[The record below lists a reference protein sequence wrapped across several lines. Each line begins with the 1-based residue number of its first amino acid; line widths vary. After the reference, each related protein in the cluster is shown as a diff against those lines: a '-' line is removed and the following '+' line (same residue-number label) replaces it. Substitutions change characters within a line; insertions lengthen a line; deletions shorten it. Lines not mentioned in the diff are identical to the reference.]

1 MSRAATLEWRT
12 DVVAERPVNRS
23 SSFLVPFLGAIV
35 TRLRTPRLRP
45 ATLVVLLRLVLPV
58 PAAAAALITAATA
71 VPPAANIR
79 LDAQLRR
86 MIAPQAAQPRS
97 NLVPSTHLWERDGQV
112 HVRVHVDDATP
123 DLLAELDR
131 HGLDRRHTSRD
142 RIEGWIPTGKLESL
156 GDVAGVKMV
165 HPVLPGRLRATA
177 DSALRADVARGT
189 GVDGTGVIVGVI
201 SDGAGTLPASS
212 VPANC
217 SAGSGSEGQ
226 AIADIVH
233 TLAPGATIYFSE
245 GISSSQAFIDSVTCL
260 QAAGVNVLVDDIG
273 FYDEPFFEDGPV
285 AQAERAAVQ
294 AGVSCHSAAGND
306 AQDHYAAPFKSTNGS
321 DLHDFAATAPSNT
334 FDEIDV
340 PAGKT
345 LDCILQWNDPF
356 GASSNDYDLAVYDL
370 TQSPPVMVAD
380 STNPQ
385 TGSQDPFE
393 TVSLQNVGRD
403 IGRAG
408 VAIRRVHG
416 DVRDL
421 KLFCF
426 GGETYQYLT
435 PAGSIIGHPAVPEVV
450 AVGAVALAARDII
463 EPYSSQG
470 PVEISFP
477 APESRAKPDIVGID
491 GVTTDAPAFSPFFGT
506 SAAAPDAAGI
516 AALLLEKNGCS
527 TPAQVQQALVGSAV
541 GLSPSGSPD
550 DVFGAGRLD
559 AAAAV
564 QALPPPACDAGDACN
579 TAECQIGKGCVAT
592 PLEGVAGLTC
602 LCGEGLTPTECP
614 QLPDRVASRLRRACR
629 LAERASGKK
638 VSVRRTRAL
647 AQEINSA
654 LGRAIRSA
662 NAAATRGVI
671 DDTCVAA
678 LTARLDDA
686 RARAQRLRAA
696 L

>member
-1 MSRAATLEWRT
+1 MLAPRT
-12 DVVAERPVNRS
+12 S
-23 SSFLVPFLGAIV
+23 
-35 TRLRTPRLRP
+35 
-45 ATLVVLLRLVLPV
+45 
-58 PAAAAALITAATA
+58 
-71 VPPAANIR
+71 
-79 LDAQLRR
+79 
-86 MIAPQAAQPRS
+86 QASS

-112 HVRVHVDDATP
+112 HVRVRVDEATP

-131 HGLDRRHTSRD
+131 RGLDRRHTARD
-142 RIEGWIPTGKLESL
+142 RIEGWIPTVKLGSL
-156 GDVAGVKMV
+156 ADVDGVRMV

-189 GVDGTGVIVGVI
+189 GVDGTGVTVGVI
-201 SDGAGTLPASS
+201 SDGAGTLPASAI
-212 VPANC
+212 PANC

-233 TLAPGATIYFSE
+233 TLAPGATILFSE
-245 GISSSQAFIDSVTCL
+245 GISSSQAFIAAISCL
-260 QAAGVNVLVDDIG
+260 QAAGATVLVDDIG

-306 AQDHYAAPFKSTNGS
+306 AQDHYGALFKPTNGS
-321 DLHDFAATAPSNT
+321 ELHDFAASPPSNT

-340 PAGKT
+340 AAGKT
-345 LDCILQWNDPF
+345 LDCVLQWNDPF

-370 TQSPPVMVAD
+370 TQSPPVLVTD

-385 TGSQDPFE
+385 TGTQDPFE
-393 TVSLQNVGRD
+393 TVSLQNAGRD
-403 IGRAG
+403 VGRAG

-426 GGETYQYLT
+426 GGQAYQYLT
-435 PAGSIIGHPAVPEVV
+435 PAGSIIGHPAITEVV
-450 AVGAVALAARDII
+450 AVGAVDLATRDII

-477 APESRAKPDIVGID
+477 APESRAKPDVVGID
-491 GVTTDAPAFSPFFGT
+491 GVTTDAPAFSPFLGT
-506 SAAAPDAAGI
+506 SAAAPDAAGV

-527 TPAQVQQALVGSAV
+527 TPAQVQQALVTSAV
-541 GLSPSGSPD
+541 GLSPSGSRD
-550 DVFGAGRLD
+550 DVYGAGRID
-559 AAAAV
+559 AASAL
-564 QALPPPACDAGDACN
+564 QALPPPACESGDACT
-579 TAECQIGKGCVAT
+579 TALCQPGKGCVAT

-602 LCGEGLTPTECP
+602 LCNQGLVPAECP
-614 QLPDRVASRLRRACR
+614 QLPERVASRLRRACR
-629 LAERASGKK
+629 LVNRAAGKK

-647 AQEINSA
+647 AQQINQA

-662 NAAATRGVI
+662 NTAATRGVI

-686 RARAQRLRAA
+686 RGRAQRLHAA

>member
-1 MSRAATLEWRT
+1 VSWF
-12 DVVAERPVNRS
+12 RP
-23 SSFLVPFLGAIV
+23 
-35 TRLRTPRLRP
+35 PRLSP
-45 ATLVVLLRLVLPV
+45 ATTVVLLRLALPV
-58 PAAAAALITAATA
+58 PAAAAAFTAATA
-71 VPPAANIR
+71 VPPAAPRSALSPVEAR

-86 MIAPQAAQPRS
+86 MIEARTTQTSS

-112 HVRVHVDDATP
+112 HVRVRVDVVTA

-131 HGLDRRHTSRD
+131 RGLDRRHTARD
-142 RIEGWIPTGKLESL
+142 RVEGWIPTAKLASL
-156 GDVAGVKMV
+156 ADIDGVRMV

-189 GVDGTGVIVGVI
+189 GVDGTGVSLGVI
-201 SDGAGTLPASS
+201 SDGAGTLPSS
-212 VPANC
+212 AIPANC

-233 TLAPGATIYFSE
+233 TLAPGATIFFSE
-245 GISSSQAFIDSVTCL
+245 GISSSQEFIAAISCL
-260 QAAGVNVLVDDIG
+260 QAAGANVLVDDIG

-306 AQDHYAAPFKSTNGS
+306 AQDHYAATFKPTSNS
-321 DLHDFAATAPSNT
+321 DFHDFAAARPSNN

-340 PAGKT
+340 AAGKT
-345 LDCILQWNDPF
+345 LDCVLQWNDPF
-356 GASSNDYDLAVYDL
+356 GASSNDYDLEVYDL
-370 TQSPPVMVAD
+370 TQSPPVLVTD

-385 TGSQDPFE
+385 TGTQDPFE
-393 TVSLQNVGRD
+393 TVSLQNVGRNV
-403 IGRAG
+403 GRAG

-426 GGETYQYLT
+426 GGQTYQYLT
-435 PAGSIIGHPAVPEVV
+435 PAGSIIGHPAITEVV
-450 AVGAVALAARDII
+450 AVGAVDLASRDII

-477 APESRAKPDIVGID
+477 APESRAKPDVVGID
-491 GVTTDAPAFSPFFGT
+491 GVTTDAPAYSPFFGT
-506 SAAAPDAAGI
+506 SAAAPDAAGV

-527 TPAQVQQALVGSAV
+527 TPAQVQQALVSSAV
-541 GLSPSGSPD
+541 GLSPSGSRD
-550 DVFGAGRLD
+550 DVYGAGRID
-559 AAAAV
+559 AASAL
-564 QALPPPACDAGDACN
+564 QALPPPACASGDACT
-579 TAECQIGKGCVAT
+579 TALCQPGKGCVAT

-602 LCGEGLTPTECP
+602 LCNEGLAPAECP

-629 LAERASGKK
+629 LANRASGKR

-647 AQEINSA
+647 AQQISQA
-654 LGRAIRSA
+654 LTRAIRSA

-686 RARAQRLRAA
+686 RGRAQRLHAA

>member
-1 MSRAATLEWRT
+1 VS
-12 DVVAERPVNRS
+12 
-23 SSFLVPFLGAIV
+23 
-35 TRLRTPRLRP
+35 RLRSPRLGP
-45 ATLVVLLRLVLPV
+45 ATMAVLLRLVLPV
-58 PAAAAALITAATA
+58 PAAAATPTAATA
-71 VPPAANIR
+71 APPPTSSAVPAPAASR

-86 MIAPQAAQPRS
+86 MVAPQASQPSS

-112 HVRVHVDDATP
+112 HVRVRVDDATP
-123 DLLAELDR
+123 DLLAALDR
-131 HGLDRRHTSRD
+131 GGLDRRHTGRH
-142 RIEGWIPTGKLESL
+142 RIEGWIPTWELASL
-156 GDVAGVKMV
+156 AGIDGVRMV

-189 GVDGTGVIVGVI
+189 GVDGTGVTVGVI
-201 SDGAGTLPASS
+201 SDGAGTLPPSAI
-212 VPANC
+212 PANC

-233 TLAPGATIYFSE
+233 TLAPGATVLFSE
-245 GISSSQAFIDSVTCL
+245 GISSSQAFIESINCL
-260 QAAGVNVLVDDIG
+260 RAAGVNVLVDDIG

-306 AQDHYAAPFKSTNGS
+306 AQDHYAAPFKPANGS
-321 DLHDFAATAPSNT
+321 GLHDFATTGPSST

-340 PAGKT
+340 AAGKT
-345 LDCILQWNDPF
+345 LDCVLQWNDPF

-370 TQSPPVMVAD
+370 TQSPRLLITD

-385 TGSQDPFE
+385 TGTQDPFE
-393 TVSLQNVGRD
+393 MVSLQNVGRD
-403 IGRAG
+403 LGRAG
-408 VAIRRVHG
+408 VEIRLVHG

-450 AVGAVALAARDII
+450 AVGAVDLTSRDII

-477 APESRAKPDIVGID
+477 APESRAKPDVVGID
-491 GVTTDAPAFSPFFGT
+491 GVTTDAPSFSPFFGT

-527 TPAQVQQALVGSAV
+527 TPAQVQQALVSSAV
-541 GLSPSGSPD
+541 GLSPSGSAD
-550 DVFGAGRLD
+550 DVFGSGRLD
-559 AAAAV
+559 AAAAI
-564 QALPPPACDAGDACN
+564 QALPPPACEGGDACE
-579 TAECQIGKGCVAT
+579 TAQCQVGKGCVAT

-602 LCGEGLTPTECP
+602 LCAEGLTPAECP
-614 QLPDRVASRLRRACR
+614 QLPDRVASRMRRACR
-629 LAERASGKK
+629 LAARAAGKK
-638 VSVRRTRAL
+638 ITARRTRAL
-647 AQEINSA
+647 AQQINQA

-671 DDTCVAA
+671 DDACVAA

-686 RARAQRLRAA
+686 RGRAQRLNAA

>member
-1 MSRAATLEWRT
+1 MT
-12 DVVAERPVNRS
+12 RPRS
-23 SSFLVPFLGAIV
+23 
-35 TRLRTPRLRP
+35 PRLSP
-45 ATLVVLLRLVLPV
+45 ATTAVLLRLVLPV
-58 PAAAAALITAATA
+58 PAAAATSPAATA
-71 VPPAANIR
+71 APPPALAPATSR

-86 MIAPQAAQPRS
+86 MIAPPTSQPSS
-97 NLVPSTHLWERDGQV
+97 NFVPSTHLWQRDGQV
-112 HVRVHVDDATP
+112 HVRVRVDEATP

-131 HGLDRRHTSRD
+131 RGLDRRHTARD
-142 RIEGWIPTGKLESL
+142 RVEGWIATASL
-156 GDVAGVKMV
+156 RSLADVSGVRMV

-189 GVDGTGVIVGVI
+189 GVDGTGVTVGVI
-201 SDGAGTLPASS
+201 SDGAGTLPSS
-212 VPANC
+212 AIPANC
-217 SAGSGSEGQ
+217 NAGSGSEGQ

-233 TLAPGATIYFSE
+233 TLAPGATVFFAE
-245 GISSSQAFIDSVTCL
+245 GISSSQAYIDALTCL
-260 QAAGVNVLVDDIG
+260 RAAGVNVLVDDIG

-285 AQAERAAVQ
+285 AQAERTAVQ

-306 AQDHYAAPFKSTNGS
+306 AQDHYAATFKPTGGPE
-321 DLHDFAATAPSNT
+321 LHDFAATPPSNT

-340 PAGKT
+340 APGKT
-345 LDCILQWNDPF
+345 LDCVLQWNDPF

-370 TQSPPVMVAD
+370 TQSPPVLVTD

-385 TGSQDPFE
+385 TGTQDPFE
-393 TVSLQNVGRD
+393 TVSLQNVGPD
-403 IGRAG
+403 VGRAG

-426 GGETYQYLT
+426 GGQAYQYLT

-450 AVGAVALAARDII
+450 AVGAVDLTSRDII

-470 PVEISFP
+470 PVQIDFP
-477 APESRAKPDIVGID
+477 SPESRAKPDIVGID
-491 GVTTDAPAFSPFFGT
+491 GVTTNAPAYSPFFGT
-506 SAAAPDAAGI
+506 SAAAPDAAGV

-527 TPAQVQQALVGSAV
+527 TPAQIQQALASAAV
-541 GLSPSGSPD
+541 GLSPSGHAD
-550 DVFGAGRLD
+550 DVYGAGRID
-559 AAAAV
+559 AASAI
-564 QALPPPACDAGDACN
+564 QALAPPTCAGGDACD
-579 TAECQIGKGCVAT
+579 TAQCQPGKGCVAT

-602 LCGEGLTPTECP
+602 LCNEGLAPAECP
-614 QLPDRVASRLRRACR
+614 QLPTRVASRLRRACR
-629 LAERASGKK
+629 LANRAAGKK

-647 AQEINSA
+647 AQQINQA

-662 NAAATRGVI
+662 NTAATRGVI
-671 DDTCVAA
+671 DDTCVSA

-686 RARAQRLRAA
+686 RGRAQRLRAA